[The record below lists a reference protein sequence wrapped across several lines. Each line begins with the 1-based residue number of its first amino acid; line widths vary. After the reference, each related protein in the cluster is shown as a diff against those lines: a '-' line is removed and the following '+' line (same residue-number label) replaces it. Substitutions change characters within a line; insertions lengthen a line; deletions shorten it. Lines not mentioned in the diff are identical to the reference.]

1 MVPGMLRC
9 TFSNKSNRLSTMQ
22 LSFDPTL
29 PAKQLAR
36 AALLQGRA
44 TPGMAGMMAG
54 LLGVGGSGAYP
65 DIGKGADV
73 AARYVLSIVMLKAAV
88 T

>member
-9 TFSNKSNRLSTMQ
+9 TFSNKSNRLSSMQ

-29 PAKQLAR
+29 PARQLAR

-54 LLGVGGSGAYP
+54 MMGGAGGYP
-65 DIGKGADV
+65 DIGKGVDA
-73 AARYVLSIVMLKAAV
+73 AARCVLSIVILKVAV